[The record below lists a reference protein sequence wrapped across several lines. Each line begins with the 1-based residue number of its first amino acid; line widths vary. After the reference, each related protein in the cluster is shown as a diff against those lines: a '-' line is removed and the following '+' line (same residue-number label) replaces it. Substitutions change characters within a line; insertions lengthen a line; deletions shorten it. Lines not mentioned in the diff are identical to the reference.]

1 MAEIVG
7 YQTTLRTSYQQS
19 LQSKPAP
26 PKEESTAAN
35 IPPKPSVEIVLS
47 ASEQNQ
53 NQSVYERPKN
63 QNRVELTPTQQRA
76 IDDLEFEKRSPD
88 AVIDELI

>member
-35 IPPKPSVEIVLS
+35 ITPKPSVEIVLS
-47 ASEQNQ
+47 ASEQ